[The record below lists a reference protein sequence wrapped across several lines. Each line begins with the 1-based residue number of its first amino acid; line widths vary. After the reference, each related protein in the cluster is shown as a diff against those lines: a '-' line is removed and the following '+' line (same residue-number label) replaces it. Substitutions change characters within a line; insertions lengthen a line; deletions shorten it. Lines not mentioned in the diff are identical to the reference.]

1 MAAPRTA
8 DYRTEQALVEVDG
21 LTVEHVHPGSRERF
35 SAVRGVSLRID
46 PAEMAG
52 VVGESGSGKTS
63 LALAVAALGTHTSG
77 AVRLMGTDVTTLRPR
92 ALRALRPDVQVIF
105 QDPHGS
111 LDPRQR
117 IRSGLREL
125 RRLQPRRTSW
135 TSDEELLASVKL
147 GPELLDRYPHQLSGG
162 QAQRVCIARALLMQ
176 PRLLVA
182 DEPTSGLDVS
192 VQAEVLRLLL
202 DLRESKSIAVLFI
215 SHDLG
220 VVRRICDR
228 VYVML
233 RGEVVEEGATDEVF
247 DRPQHPYTAD
257 LIAAI
262 PGRALRDSRATGSA
276 Q

>member
-1 MAAPRTA
+1 M
-8 DYRTEQALVEVDG
+8 
-21 LTVEHVHPGSRERF
+21 
-35 SAVRGVSLRID
+35 
-46 PAEMAG
+46 
-52 VVGESGSGKTS
+52 
-63 LALAVAALGTHTSG
+63 
-77 AVRLMGTDVTTLRPR
+77 
-92 ALRALRPDVQVIF
+92 
-105 QDPHGS
+105 
-111 LDPRQR
+111 
-117 IRSGLREL
+117 
-125 RRLQPRRTSW
+125 
-135 TSDEELLASVKL
+135 
-147 GPELLDRYPHQLSGG
+147 
-162 QAQRVCIARALLMQ
+162 LLMQ